1 VKREI
6 VDAVPDVEV
15 TVVPSKN
22 AGSFEIACGDKL
34 IFSKLKTE
42 SKYFM
47 EGYFLHRNFYTKF
60 FDQIHQTFFT
70 VKFGFFTT
78 NFDSQKTNLFLAFPV
93 VEDIIEQIQY
103 ASEGFTPEEV
113 TTKGEKA
120 SCVIM

>member
-1 VKREI
+1 M
-6 VDAVPDVEV
+6 
-15 TVVPSKN
+15 
-22 AGSFEIACGDKL
+22 
-34 IFSKLKTE
+34 
-42 SKYFM
+42 YQ
-47 EGYFLHRNFYTKF
+47 NFF
-60 FDQIHQTFFT
+60 FTSTFFT
-70 VKFGFFTT
+70 LFFYIKNLAFFTP